1 MSDPLQH
8 MKVTRCQYPIGQGCF
23 SSGRI
28 QGTQGECGQAVDFR
42 YIYDCGSTNQRPL
55 RAAIDGYRKRTPSVN
70 ALFVSHLHVDHV
82 NGIDRLLGAVRVNTV
97 YIPYV
102 DEVAPILDL
111 IEAEEEGALSG
122 SLIEARI
129 DPRSWFGRRGVSRV
143 VRVLASSDERPPV
156 VEHEDGGDEGLDG
169 RSSLTGVNRVRSGP
183 QASGGT
189 GGRAELVT
197 VPSGSPI
204 SVARSRRGHH
214 WILVPHV
221 DPAPAGHKKAFM
233 GEIRT
238 ALDLAPRLRITT
250 ARLADALRRQA
261 TIRSLRDCYERI
273 IPGGSRG
280 RHNHVSMS
288 LYSGPA
294 GGNYGQSWLYRTVAR
309 FATLPAWL
317 FTVLESTSSSE
328 GVEAV
333 GWIGTGDAPLRVASV
348 RNAWHRTYQP
358 FGQHLSTLLL
368 PHHGSRHNF
377 HSEMLDFP
385 NLHTYV
391 ASASA
396 RSRYRHPDRAVIDEV
411 LNQGKVFVHVSERI
425 HTGIREEIQSI

>member
-8 MKVTRCQYPIGQGCF
+8 MRVTRCQYPIGQGCF
-23 SSGRI
+23 STGRI
-28 QGTQGECGQAVDFR
+28 QCAQGVCGRVVDSR

-55 RAAIDGYRKRTPSVN
+55 RVAIDSYRKRTTSVD
-70 ALFVSHLHVDHV
+70 ALFVSHLHDDHV

-111 IEAEEEGALSG
+111 IEAEEEGALSA

-143 VRVLASSDERPPV
+143 VRVLASSDEGPPV
-156 VEHEDGGDEGLDG
+156 DEPEDGGDEGLDR
-169 RSSLTGVNRVRSGP
+169 RSSPKGGNRLASDP

-189 GGRAELVT
+189 GGRAELKT
-197 VPSGSPI
+197 VPSGTPI
-204 SVARSRRGHH
+204 SVARSREGHQ

-238 ALDLAPRLRITT
+238 ALGLAPRLRITT
-250 ARLADALRRQA
+250 ARLADALRSRA
-261 TIRSLRDCYERI
+261 TIKRLRDCYERI
-273 IPGGSRG
+273 VPGGSRS

-294 GGNYGQSWLYRTVAR
+294 GGNNGLSWRYSIVAR
-309 FATLPAWL
+309 YATRPPWL
-317 FTVLESTSSSE
+317 FTVLKSTSSPE
-328 GVEAV
+328 GEEAV
-333 GWIGTGDAPLRVASV
+333 GWIGTGDAPIRVESV
-348 RNAWHRTYQP
+348 RNAWQRTYQP
-358 FGQHLSTLLL
+358 FSQHLSTLLL

-377 HSEMLDFP
+377 HTELLDFP

-391 ASASA
+391 ASAGA
-396 RSRYRHPDRAVIDEV
+396 RSRYRHPDRSVIDEV
-411 LNQGKVFVHVSERI
+411 LNRGKVFIHVSERI
-425 HTGIREEIQSI
+425 HTGIWEEVQSI